1 MNFIHR
7 KSLFSFNNILFM
19 ERNGEYMK
27 KTSLK
32 LLLFSFVMSLL
43 MIIPTNVN
51 AEEIIPVN
59 ISVKYGQTE
68 ARRILDMI
76 NELRTSPTD
85 AWAWDKTDTKQ
96 VAYPGLKEL
105 VYDYDLERLAMK
117 RAAEIALS
125 YDHTRP
131 NGQNPFTI
139 YTEENITRR
148 DAGENIAVASPN
160 VYSKAEA
167 VNNGWREDNE
177 PYAGQGHRRNML
189 DYKFTCVGV
198 GHVTYNGYDYWV
210 EEFASRPS
218 INTTETPA
226 NDSEQ
231 TVTVSVTKSWITNYK
246 TSFDQD
252 SYVLRLGETLTP
264 NITPIISL
272 INQLGSV
279 GTVLDTPTVSINDPS
294 IATYS
299 DGKIIGLKEG
309 TTTLTTSLYG
319 LPSTTSATIIVHDCD
334 NHWDGGVITKVP
346 TCIVEGERTYTCA
359 ICNNTKIEKIGIDA
373 TNHLHSGIRNQK
385 EASCK
390 EEGYSGDKYCPDCG
404 TKLSSGNTI
413 AKTENHSWNNGVIT
427 KEPTCVETGVKTYT
441 CGICNKTRTENIAK
455 TTEHLHTEIRN
466 KKAAT
471 CGETGYTGDTYCT
484 DCGTKVSS
492 GKTIAKLTTHTWD
505 EGKVTT
511 EPTCTAKG
519 VRTFTCSIC
528 AKTKTASIA
537 ATGHQHTEIRKKKD
551 ATCGEDGYT
560 GNTYCTDCKKTI
572 SYGQTIKKT
581 GNHTWDDGKTTTEP
595 TCTINGITTFTC
607 SVCGKTKTRSIKAAG
622 HSYGEYVVVKEPT
635 STEKGLKSK
644 TCSVCG
650 KVYSVTLAK
659 TDSSNANI
667 RNTTNSEQNTQ
678 TNQYTTK
685 KIKLNRRKLTLKR
698 GKSFKLKVTLT
709 PINSRD
715 KITYVT
721 SNKKVV
727 KVYRN
732 GRIKALKKGK
742 ANITVISGNKK
753 VICRVTVK

>member
-1 MNFIHR
+1 
-7 KSLFSFNNILFM
+7 
-19 ERNGEYMK
+19 MK

-43 MIIPTNVN
+43 MIIPTKVN

-226 NDSEQ
+226 NDNEQ

-246 TSFDQD
+246 TYFDQD
-252 SYVLRLGETLTP
+252 SYVLRLGETVTP

-272 INQLGSV
+272 INQFGSV

-334 NHWDGGVITKVP
+334 NHWNQWSNYKGSNLYRGRRKEI
-346 TCIVEGERTYTCA
+346 
-359 ICNNTKIEKIGIDA
+359 
-373 TNHLHSGIRNQK
+373 HLH
-385 EASCK
+385 
-390 EEGYSGDKYCPDCG
+390 Y
-404 TKLSSGNTI
+404 L
-413 AKTENHSWNNGVIT
+413 
-427 KEPTCVETGVKTYT
+427 
-441 CGICNKTRTENIAK
+441 
-455 TTEHLHTEIRN
+455 
-466 KKAAT
+466 
-471 CGETGYTGDTYCT
+471 
-484 DCGTKVSS
+484 
-492 GKTIAKLTTHTWD
+492 
-505 EGKVTT
+505 
-511 EPTCTAKG
+511 
-519 VRTFTCSIC
+519 
-528 AKTKTASIA
+528 
-537 ATGHQHTEIRKKKD
+537 
-551 ATCGEDGYT
+551 
-560 GNTYCTDCKKTI
+560 
-572 SYGQTIKKT
+572 
-581 GNHTWDDGKTTTEP
+581 
-595 TCTINGITTFTC
+595 
-607 SVCGKTKTRSIKAAG
+607 
-622 HSYGEYVVVKEPT
+622 
-635 STEKGLKSK
+635 
-644 TCSVCG
+644 
-650 KVYSVTLAK
+650 
-659 TDSSNANI
+659 
-667 RNTTNSEQNTQ
+667 
-678 TNQYTTK
+678 
-685 KIKLNRRKLTLKR
+685 
-698 GKSFKLKVTLT
+698 
-709 PINSRD
+709 
-715 KITYVT
+715 
-721 SNKKVV
+721 
-727 KVYRN
+727 
-732 GRIKALKKGK
+732 
-742 ANITVISGNKK
+742 
-753 VICRVTVK
+753 

>member
-1 MNFIHR
+1 MSFI
-7 KSLFSFNNILFM
+7 
-19 ERNGEYMK
+19 
-27 KTSLK
+27 
-32 LLLFSFVMSLL
+32 

-96 VAYPGLKEL
+96 EAYSGLKEL

-131 NGQNPFTI
+131 NGQGPFTI
-139 YTEENITRR
+139 YTEESITTWY
-148 DAGENIAVASPN
+148 AGENIAAGSTN
-160 VYSKAEA
+160 FYSSAEV
-167 VNNGWREDNE
+167 VNRGWREDTE

-189 DYKFTCVGV
+189 SYDFNCVGV

-210 EEFASRPS
+210 EEFAYRPS
-218 INTTETPA
+218 VNTTETPA

-246 TSFDQD
+246 TYFDQD
-252 SYVLRLGETLTP
+252 SYVLRLGETVTP
-264 NITPIISL
+264 NITPVIYLENSWGAI
-272 INQLGSV
+272 
-279 GTVLDTPTVSINDPS
+279 GTVLDTPTISIDDPS

-373 TNHLHSGIRNQK
+373 TNHLHSEIRNQK

-390 EEGYSGDKYCPDCG
+390 EEGYTGDKYCPDCG

-427 KEPTCVETGVKTYT
+427 KESTCAETGVKTYT

-505 EGKVTT
+505 DGKVTT

-572 SYGQTIKKT
+572 SYGQTITKT
-581 GNHTWDDGKTTTEP
+581 GNHTWDDGKVTKEP
-595 TCTINGITTFTC
+595 TCTANGVTTFTC
-607 SVCGKTKTRSIKAAG
+607 TTCGKTKTRSIKAAG

-667 RNTTNSEQNTQ
+667 KNTTNSEQNTQ

>member
-43 MIIPTNVN
+43 MIIPTKVN

-125 YDHTRP
+125 YEHTRP

-139 YTEENITRR
+139 YTEENITRL
-148 DAGENIAVASPN
+148 DAGENIAVASGN
-160 VYSKAEA
+160 EYSTAEA

-189 DYKFTCVGV
+189 GYKFTCVGV

-246 TSFDQD
+246 TYFDQD
-252 SYVLRLGETLTP
+252 SYVLRLGETVTP

-272 INQLGSV
+272 INQYSV

-334 NHWDGGVITKVP
+334 NHWDGGVTTKVP

-373 TNHLHSGIRNQK
+373 TKHLHSEIRNQK

-390 EEGYSGDKYCPDCG
+390 EEGYTGDKYCPDCG

-413 AKTENHSWNNGVIT
+413 AKTENHSWNKGVIT
-427 KEPTCVETGVKTYT
+427 KKPTCAETGVKTYT
-441 CGICNKTRTENIAK
+441 CSICSKTKTENIAK
-455 TTEHLHTEIRN
+455 TTKHLHTEIRN

-484 DCGTKVSS
+484 DCGLKF
-492 GKTIAKLTTHTWD
+492 H
-505 EGKVTT
+505 
-511 EPTCTAKG
+511 P
-519 VRTFTCSIC
+519 VR
-528 AKTKTASIA
+528 
-537 ATGHQHTEIRKKKD
+537 
-551 ATCGEDGYT
+551 
-560 GNTYCTDCKKTI
+560 
-572 SYGQTIKKT
+572 
-581 GNHTWDDGKTTTEP
+581 P
-595 TCTINGITTFTC
+595 
-607 SVCGKTKTRSIKAAG
+607 
-622 HSYGEYVVVKEPT
+622 
-635 STEKGLKSK
+635 L
-644 TCSVCG
+644 
-650 KVYSVTLAK
+650 
-659 TDSSNANI
+659 
-667 RNTTNSEQNTQ
+667 QN
-678 TNQYTTK
+678 
-685 KIKLNRRKLTLKR
+685 
-698 GKSFKLKVTLT
+698 
-709 PINSRD
+709 
-715 KITYVT
+715 
-721 SNKKVV
+721 
-727 KVYRN
+727 
-732 GRIKALKKGK
+732 
-742 ANITVISGNKK
+742 
-753 VICRVTVK
+753 

>member
-1 MNFIHR
+1 
-7 KSLFSFNNILFM
+7 
-19 ERNGEYMK
+19 
-27 KTSLK
+27 
-32 LLLFSFVMSLL
+32 MSLL
-43 MIIPTNVN
+43 MIIPTKVN

-125 YDHTRP
+125 YEHTRP

-139 YTEENITRR
+139 YTEENITRL
-148 DAGENIAVASPN
+148 DAGENIAVASGN
-160 VYSKAEA
+160 EYSTAEA

-189 DYKFTCVGV
+189 GYKFTCVGV

-246 TSFDQD
+246 TYFDQD
-252 SYVLRLGETLTP
+252 SYVLRLGETVTP

-346 TCIVEGERTYTCA
+346 TCIVEGYT
-359 ICNNTKIEKIGIDA
+359 
-373 TNHLHSGIRNQK
+373 
-385 EASCK
+385 
-390 EEGYSGDKYCPDCG
+390 GDKYCPDCG

-413 AKTENHSWNNGVIT
+413 AKTENHSWNKGVIT
-427 KEPTCVETGVKTYT
+427 KNPTCAEEGIKTYT
-441 CGICNKTRTENIAK
+441 CSICSKTKTENIAK
-455 TTEHLHTEIRN
+455 TTKHLHTEIRN

-484 DCGTKVSS
+484 DCGTKISS

-581 GNHTWDDGKTTTEP
+581 GNHTWDDGKVTKEP
-595 TCTINGITTFTC
+595 TCTANGVTTFTC
-607 SVCGKTKTRSIKAAG
+607 IVCKKTKTRSIKATG

-635 STEKGLKSK
+635 TTEKGLKSK
-644 TCSVCG
+644 TCSACG

-659 TDSSNANI
+659 ISSSKTTTKTPTTSSQNARTRKI
-667 RNTTNSEQNTQ
+667 
-678 TNQYTTK
+678 TTK
-685 KIKLNRRKLTLKR
+685 KIKLNRKKLTLKK
-698 GKSFKLKVTLT
+698 GKTFKFKVTLT
-709 PINSRD
+709 PRNSRD
-715 KITYVT
+715 RITYVT

-742 ANITVISGNKK
+742 AKITVISGTKK
-753 VICRVTVK
+753 FVCKVTVK

>member
-1 MNFIHR
+1 
-7 KSLFSFNNILFM
+7 M

-32 LLLFSFVMSLL
+32 LLLFSFCMSFI

-96 VAYPGLKEL
+96 IAYPGLKEL

-125 YDHTRP
+125 YEHTRP

-139 YTEENITRR
+139 YTEENITRL

-167 VNNGWREDNE
+167 VNDGWREDNE

-189 DYKFTCVGV
+189 GYKFTCVGV

-246 TSFDQD
+246 TYFDQD
-252 SYVLRLGETLTP
+252 SYVLRLGETVTP

-272 INQLGSV
+272 INQFSV

-319 LPSTTSATIIVHDCD
+319 LPSATSATIIVHDCD

-346 TCIVEGERTYTCA
+346 TCIVEGEKTYTCA

-373 TNHLHSGIRNQK
+373 TNHLHSEIRNQK
-385 EASCK
+385 KASCK

-427 KEPTCVETGVKTYT
+427 KEPTCAETGVKTYT

-484 DCGTKVSS
+484 DCGTKISS
-492 GKTIAKLTTHTWD
+492 GKTIAKLTTHTWN

-537 ATGHQHTEIRKKKD
+537 ATGHQHTPISKRKLYIPAKISSAITPIPPSNCSILRIPSGLKISKKRNNKK
-551 ATCGEDGYT
+551 ANKIYQTFPT
-560 GNTYCTDCKKTI
+560 GTASRAIQTPTI
-572 SYGQTIKKT
+572 SS
-581 GNHTWDDGKTTTEP
+581 TTTFDGSFP
-595 TCTINGITTFTC
+595 HSDSNLSADQIPAAVKRTISKLVTTNKILNGIT
-607 SVCGKTKTRSIKAAG
+607 
-622 HSYGEYVVVKEPT
+622 
-635 STEKGLKSK
+635 
-644 TCSVCG
+644 
-650 KVYSVTLAK
+650 
-659 TDSSNANI
+659 
-667 RNTTNSEQNTQ
+667 
-678 TNQYTTK
+678 
-685 KIKLNRRKLTLKR
+685 
-698 GKSFKLKVTLT
+698 
-709 PINSRD
+709 
-715 KITYVT
+715 
-721 SNKKVV
+721 
-727 KVYRN
+727 
-732 GRIKALKKGK
+732 
-742 ANITVISGNKK
+742 
-753 VICRVTVK
+753 

>member
-1 MNFIHR
+1 
-7 KSLFSFNNILFM
+7 
-19 ERNGEYMK
+19 MK

-32 LLLFSFVMSLL
+32 LLLFSFVMSFL

-125 YDHTRP
+125 YEHTRP

-139 YTEENITRR
+139 YTEENITRL
-148 DAGENIAVASPN
+148 DTGENIAVASPN

-167 VNNGWREDNE
+167 VNDGWREDNE

-189 DYKFTCVGV
+189 GYKFTCVGV

-226 NDSEQ
+226 NDNEQ

-246 TSFDQD
+246 TYFDQD
-252 SYVLRLGETLTP
+252 SYVLRLGETVTP

-272 INQLGSV
+272 INQFGSV

-346 TCIVEGERTYTCA
+346 TCIVEGERTYTCT
-359 ICNNTKIEKIGIDA
+359 ICNNTKVEKIGIDA
-373 TNHLHSGIRNQK
+373 TNHLHSEIRNQK

-390 EEGYSGDKYCPDCG
+390 EEGYTGDKYCPDCG

-413 AKTENHSWNNGVIT
+413 AKTENHNWNKGVIT
-427 KEPTCVETGVKTYT
+427 KK
-441 CGICNKTRTENIAK
+441 
-455 TTEHLHTEIRN
+455 
-466 KKAAT
+466 
-471 CGETGYTGDTYCT
+471 
-484 DCGTKVSS
+484 
-492 GKTIAKLTTHTWD
+492 
-505 EGKVTT
+505 
-511 EPTCTAKG
+511 PTCTANG
-519 VRTFTCSIC
+519 V
-528 AKTKTASIA
+528 
-537 ATGHQHTEIRKKKD
+537 
-551 ATCGEDGYT
+551 
-560 GNTYCTDCKKTI
+560 
-572 SYGQTIKKT
+572 
-581 GNHTWDDGKTTTEP
+581 
-595 TCTINGITTFTC
+595 TTFTC
-607 SVCGKTKTRSIKAAG
+607 IVCKKTKTRSIKATG

-635 STEKGLKSK
+635 TTEKGLKSK
-644 TCSVCG
+644 TCSACG

-659 TDSSNANI
+659 ISSSKTTTKTPTTSSKNA
-667 RNTTNSEQNTQ
+667 Q
-678 TNQYTTK
+678 TSKITTK
-685 KIKLNRRKLTLKR
+685 KIKLNRKKLTLKK
-698 GKSFKLKVTLT
+698 GKTFKFKVTLT

-715 KITYVT
+715 RITYVT

-742 ANITVISGNKK
+742 AKITVISGTKK
-753 VICRVTVK
+753 FVCKVTVK

>member
-1 MNFIHR
+1 
-7 KSLFSFNNILFM
+7 
-19 ERNGEYMK
+19 MK

-32 LLLFSFVMSLL
+32 LLLFSFVMSFL

-125 YDHTRP
+125 YEHTRP

-139 YTEENITRR
+139 YTEENITRL
-148 DAGENIAVASPN
+148 DTGENIAVASPN

-167 VNNGWREDNE
+167 VNDGWREDNE

-189 DYKFTCVGV
+189 GYKFTCVGV

-226 NDSEQ
+226 NDNEQ

-246 TSFDQD
+246 TYFDQN
-252 SYVLRLGETLTP
+252 SYVLRLGETVTP

-272 INQLGSV
+272 INQFGSV

-346 TCIVEGERTYTCA
+346 TCTKEGEKKFTCA
-359 ICNNTKIEKIGIDA
+359 IGNNTKIEKIGIDA
-373 TNHLHSGIRNQK
+373 TNHLHSEIRNQK

-413 AKTENHSWNNGVIT
+413 AKTENHNWNKGVIT
-427 KEPTCVETGVKTYT
+427 KKPTCAETGVKTYT
-441 CGICNKTRTENIAK
+441 CSICSKTKTENIAK
-455 TTEHLHTEIRN
+455 TTKHL
-466 KKAAT
+466 
-471 CGETGYTGDTYCT
+471 
-484 DCGTKVSS
+484 
-492 GKTIAKLTTHTWD
+492 
-505 EGKVTT
+505 
-511 EPTCTAKG
+511 
-519 VRTFTCSIC
+519 
-528 AKTKTASIA
+528 
-537 ATGHQHTEIRKKKD
+537 HTEIRKKKD

-572 SYGQTIKKT
+572 SYGQTITKT
-581 GNHTWDDGKTTTEP
+581 GNHTWDDGKVTKEP
-595 TCTINGITTFTC
+595 TCTANGVTTFTC
-607 SVCGKTKTRSIKAAG
+607 IVCKKTKTRSIKATG

-635 STEKGLKSK
+635 TTEKGLKSK
-644 TCSVCG
+644 TCSACG

-659 TDSSNANI
+659 ISSSKTTTKTPTTSSKNA
-667 RNTTNSEQNTQ
+667 Q
-678 TNQYTTK
+678 TSKITTK
-685 KIKLNRRKLTLKR
+685 KIKLNRKKLTLKK
-698 GKSFKLKVTLT
+698 GKTFKFKVTLT

-715 KITYVT
+715 RITYVT

-742 ANITVISGNKK
+742 AKITVISGTKK
-753 VICRVTVK
+753 FVCKVTVK

>member
-1 MNFIHR
+1 
-7 KSLFSFNNILFM
+7 
-19 ERNGEYMK
+19 MK

-43 MIIPTNVN
+43 MIIPTKVN

-139 YTEENITRR
+139 YTEENITRL
-148 DAGENIAVASPN
+148 DAGENIAVASGN
-160 VYSKAEA
+160 EYSTAEA

-189 DYKFTCVGV
+189 GYKFTCVGV

-210 EEFASRPS
+210 EEFASRLS

-246 TSFDQD
+246 TYFDQD
-252 SYVLRLGETLTP
+252 SYVLRLGETVTP

-279 GTVLDTPTVSINDPS
+279 GTVLDAPTVSINDPS

-359 ICNNTKIEKIGIDA
+359 ICNNTKIEKIGINA
-373 TNHLHSGIRNQK
+373 TKHLHSEIRNQK

-390 EEGYSGDKYCPDCG
+390 EEGYTGDKYCTDCG

-413 AKTENHSWNNGVIT
+413 AKTENHSWNKGVIT
-427 KEPTCVETGVKTYT
+427 KKSTCAETGVKTYT
-441 CGICNKTRTENIAK
+441 CSICSKTKTENIAK
-455 TTEHLHTEIRN
+455 TTKHLHTEIRN

-484 DCGTKVSS
+484 DCGTKISS
-492 GKTIAKLTTHTWD
+492 GK
-505 EGKVTT
+505 
-511 EPTCTAKG
+511 
-519 VRTFTCSIC
+519 
-528 AKTKTASIA
+528 
-537 ATGHQHTEIRKKKD
+537 
-551 ATCGEDGYT
+551 
-560 GNTYCTDCKKTI
+560 
-572 SYGQTIKKT
+572 TIKKT
-581 GNHTWDDGKTTTEP
+581 GNHTWDDGKVTKEP
-595 TCTINGITTFTC
+595 TCTANGVTTFTC
-607 SVCGKTKTRSIKAAG
+607 TTCGKTKTRSIKATG

-635 STEKGLKSK
+635 TTEKGLKSK
-644 TCSVCG
+644 TCSACG

-659 TDSSNANI
+659 ISSSKATTKTPTTSSQNA
-667 RNTTNSEQNTQ
+667 Q
-678 TNQYTTK
+678 TRKITTK
-685 KIKLNRRKLTLKR
+685 KIKLNRKKLTLKK
-698 GKSFKLKVTLT
+698 GKTFKFKVTLT

-715 KITYVT
+715 RITYVT

-742 ANITVISGNKK
+742 AKITVISGTKK
-753 VICRVTVK
+753 FICKVTVK

>member
-1 MNFIHR
+1 
-7 KSLFSFNNILFM
+7 
-19 ERNGEYMK
+19 MK

-32 LLLFSFVMSLL
+32 LLLFSFVMSFL

-125 YDHTRP
+125 YEHTRP

-139 YTEENITRR
+139 YTEENITRL
-148 DAGENIAVASPN
+148 DTGENIAVASPN

-167 VNNGWREDNE
+167 VNDGWREDNE

-189 DYKFTCVGV
+189 GYKFTCVGV

-226 NDSEQ
+226 NDNEQ

-246 TSFDQD
+246 TYFDQD
-252 SYVLRLGETLTP
+252 SYVLRLGETVTP

-272 INQLGSV
+272 INQFGSV

-346 TCIVEGERTYTCA
+346 TCTKEGEKKFTCA

-373 TNHLHSGIRNQK
+373 TNHLHSEIRNQK

-413 AKTENHSWNNGVIT
+413 AKTENHNWNKGVIT
-427 KEPTCVETGVKTYT
+427 KKPTCAETGVKTYT
-441 CGICNKTRTENIAK
+441 CSICSKTKTENIAK
-455 TTEHLHTEIRN
+455 TTKHLHTEIRN
-466 KKAAT
+466 
-471 CGETGYTGDTYCT
+471 
-484 DCGTKVSS
+484 
-492 GKTIAKLTTHTWD
+492 
-505 EGKVTT
+505 
-511 EPTCTAKG
+511 
-519 VRTFTCSIC
+519 
-528 AKTKTASIA
+528 
-537 ATGHQHTEIRKKKD
+537 KKD

-572 SYGQTIKKT
+572 SYGQTITKT
-581 GNHTWDDGKTTTEP
+581 GNHTWDDGKVTKEP
-595 TCTINGITTFTC
+595 TCTANGVTTFTC
-607 SVCGKTKTRSIKAAG
+607 IVCKKTKTRSIKATG

-635 STEKGLKSK
+635 TTEKGLKSK
-644 TCSVCG
+644 TCSACG

-659 TDSSNANI
+659 ISSSKTTTKTPTTSSKNA
-667 RNTTNSEQNTQ
+667 Q
-678 TNQYTTK
+678 TSKITTK
-685 KIKLNRRKLTLKR
+685 KIKLNRKKLTLKK
-698 GKSFKLKVTLT
+698 GKTFKFKVTLT

-715 KITYVT
+715 RITYVT

-742 ANITVISGNKK
+742 AKITVISGTKK
-753 VICRVTVK
+753 FVCKVTVK

>member
-1 MNFIHR
+1 
-7 KSLFSFNNILFM
+7 
-19 ERNGEYMK
+19 MK

-32 LLLFSFVMSLL
+32 LLLFSFVMSFL

-125 YDHTRP
+125 YEHTRP

-139 YTEENITRR
+139 YTEENITRL
-148 DAGENIAVASPN
+148 DTGENIAVASPN

-167 VNNGWREDNE
+167 VNDGWREDNE

-189 DYKFTCVGV
+189 GYKFTCVGV
-198 GHVTYNGYDYWV
+198 GHITYNGYDYWV

-226 NDSEQ
+226 NDNEQ
-231 TVTVSVTKSWITNYK
+231 TVTVSVAKSWITNYK
-246 TSFDQD
+246 TYFDQN
-252 SYVLRLGETLTP
+252 SYVLRLGETVTP

-272 INQLGSV
+272 INQFGAV

-346 TCIVEGERTYTCA
+346 TCIVEGERTYTCT
-359 ICNNTKIEKIGIDA
+359 ICNNTKLEKIGIDA
-373 TNHLHSGIRNQK
+373 TNHLHSEIRNQK

-390 EEGYSGDKYCPDCG
+390 EEGYTGDKYCPDCG

-413 AKTENHSWNNGVIT
+413 AKTENHNWNKGVIT
-427 KEPTCVETGVKTYT
+427 KKPTCAETGVKTYT
-441 CGICNKTRTENIAK
+441 C
-455 TTEHLHTEIRN
+455 
-466 KKAAT
+466 
-471 CGETGYTGDTYCT
+471 
-484 DCGTKVSS
+484 
-492 GKTIAKLTTHTWD
+492 
-505 EGKVTT
+505 
-511 EPTCTAKG
+511 
-519 VRTFTCSIC
+519 SIC
-528 AKTKTASIA
+528 S
-537 ATGHQHTEIRKKKD
+537 
-551 ATCGEDGYT
+551 
-560 GNTYCTDCKKTI
+560 
-572 SYGQTIKKT
+572 
-581 GNHTWDDGKTTTEP
+581 
-595 TCTINGITTFTC
+595 
-607 SVCGKTKTRSIKAAG
+607 KTKTRSIKATG

-635 STEKGLKSK
+635 TTEKGLKSK
-644 TCSVCG
+644 TCSACG

-659 TDSSNANI
+659 ISSSKTTTKTPTTSSKNA
-667 RNTTNSEQNTQ
+667 Q
-678 TNQYTTK
+678 TSKITTK
-685 KIKLNRRKLTLKR
+685 KIKLNRKKLTLKK
-698 GKSFKLKVTLT
+698 GKTFKFKVTLT

-715 KITYVT
+715 RITYVT

-742 ANITVISGNKK
+742 AKITVISGTKK
-753 VICRVTVK
+753 FVCKVTVK

>member
-1 MNFIHR
+1 
-7 KSLFSFNNILFM
+7 M

-32 LLLFSFVMSLL
+32 LLLFSFCMSFI

-125 YDHTRP
+125 YEHTRP

-139 YTEENITRR
+139 YTEENITRL
-148 DAGENIAVASPN
+148 DTGENIAVASPN

-167 VNNGWREDNE
+167 VNDGWREDNE

-226 NDSEQ
+226 NDNEQ

-246 TSFDQD
+246 TYFDQD
-252 SYVLRLGETLTP
+252 SYVLRLGETVTP
-264 NITPIISL
+264 NITPIIAL
-272 INQLGSV
+272 INQFGSV

-334 NHWDGGVITKVP
+334 NHWDGGVITKAS

-373 TNHLHSGIRNQK
+373 TNHLHSEIRNQK

-427 KEPTCVETGVKTYT
+427 KEPTCAETGVKTYT

-455 TTEHLHTEIRN
+455 TTEHLHTKIRN

-484 DCGTKVSS
+484 DCGKRL
-492 GKTIAKLTTHTWD
+492 A
-505 EGKVTT
+505 
-511 EPTCTAKG
+511 
-519 VRTFTCSIC
+519 
-528 AKTKTASIA
+528 
-537 ATGHQHTEIRKKKD
+537 
-551 ATCGEDGYT
+551 
-560 GNTYCTDCKKTI
+560 
-572 SYGQTIKKT
+572 YGQTIKKT
-581 GNHTWDDGKTTTEP
+581 GNHSWDDGKTTTEP

-607 SVCGKTKTRSIKAAG
+607 SVCGKTKTRSIKATG

-635 STEKGLKSK
+635 TTEKGLKSK
-644 TCSVCG
+644 TCSACG

-659 TDSSNANI
+659 ISSSK
-667 RNTTNSEQNTQ
+667 TTTKTPTSSSKYAQ
-678 TNQYTTK
+678 TSKITTK
-685 KIKLNRRKLTLKR
+685 KIKLNRKKLTLKK
-698 GKSFKLKVTLT
+698 GKTFKFKVTLT

-715 KITYVT
+715 RITYVT

-727 KVYRN
+727 NYFQN
-732 GRIKALKKGK
+732 SFTLKLLLSIGKGTK
-742 ANITVISGNKK
+742 RKPDQFKTAGWL
-753 VICRVTVK
+753 

>member
-1 MNFIHR
+1 
-7 KSLFSFNNILFM
+7 
-19 ERNGEYMK
+19 MK

-32 LLLFSFVMSLL
+32 LLLFSFVMSFL

-125 YDHTRP
+125 YEHTRP

-139 YTEENITRR
+139 YTEENITRL
-148 DAGENIAVASPN
+148 DTGENIAVASPN

-167 VNNGWREDNE
+167 VNDGWREDNE

-189 DYKFTCVGV
+189 GYKFTCVGV

-226 NDSEQ
+226 NDNEQ

-246 TSFDQD
+246 TYFDQD
-252 SYVLRLGETLTP
+252 SYVLRLGETVTP

-272 INQLGSV
+272 INQFGSV

-346 TCIVEGERTYTCA
+346 TCTKEGEKKFTCA

-373 TNHLHSGIRNQK
+373 TNHLHSEIRNQK

-413 AKTENHSWNNGVIT
+413 AKTENHNWNKGVIT
-427 KEPTCVETGVKTYT
+427 KKPTCAETGVKTYT
-441 CGICNKTRTENIAK
+441 CSICSKTKTENIAK
-455 TTEHLHTEIRN
+455 TTKHLHTEIRN

-484 DCGTKVSS
+484 DCGTKISS

-505 EGKVTT
+505 EGKVTK
-511 EPTCTAKG
+511 EPTCTVKG

-537 ATGHQHTEIRKKKD
+537 ATGH
-551 ATCGEDGYT
+551 
-560 GNTYCTDCKKTI
+560 
-572 SYGQTIKKT
+572 
-581 GNHTWDDGKTTTEP
+581 
-595 TCTINGITTFTC
+595 
-607 SVCGKTKTRSIKAAG
+607 
-622 HSYGEYVVVKEPT
+622 SYGEYVVVKEPT
-635 STEKGLKSK
+635 TTEKGLKSK
-644 TCSVCG
+644 TCSACG

-659 TDSSNANI
+659 ISSSKTTTKTPTTSSKNA
-667 RNTTNSEQNTQ
+667 Q
-678 TNQYTTK
+678 TSKITTK
-685 KIKLNRRKLTLKR
+685 KIKLNRKKLTLKK
-698 GKSFKLKVTLT
+698 GKTFKFKVTLT

-715 KITYVT
+715 RITYVT

-742 ANITVISGNKK
+742 AKITVISGTKK
-753 VICRVTVK
+753 FVCKVTVK

>member
-1 MNFIHR
+1 
-7 KSLFSFNNILFM
+7 
-19 ERNGEYMK
+19 MK

-32 LLLFSFVMSLL
+32 LLLFSFVMSFL

-125 YDHTRP
+125 YEHTRP

-139 YTEENITRR
+139 YTEENITRL
-148 DAGENIAVASPN
+148 DTGENIAVASPN

-167 VNNGWREDNE
+167 VNDGWREDNE

-189 DYKFTCVGV
+189 GYKFTCVGV

-226 NDSEQ
+226 NDNEQ

-246 TSFDQD
+246 TYFDQN
-252 SYVLRLGETLTP
+252 SYVLRLGETVTP

-272 INQLGSV
+272 INQFGAV

-346 TCIVEGERTYTCA
+346 TCIVEGERTYTCT

-373 TNHLHSGIRNQK
+373 TNHLHSEIRNQK

-413 AKTENHSWNNGVIT
+413 AKTENHNWNKGVIT
-427 KEPTCVETGVKTYT
+427 KKPTCAETGVKTYT
-441 CGICNKTRTENIAK
+441 CSICSKTKTENIAK
-455 TTEHLHTEIRN
+455 TTKHLHTEIRN

-484 DCGTKVSS
+484 DCGTKISS

-505 EGKVTT
+505 EGKVTK

-528 AKTKTASIA
+528 AKAKTASIA

-572 SYGQTIKKT
+572 SYGQTITKT
-581 GNHTWDDGKTTTEP
+581 GNHTWDDGKVTKEP
-595 TCTINGITTFTC
+595 TCTANGVTTFTC
-607 SVCGKTKTRSIKAAG
+607 IVCKKTKTRSIKATG

-635 STEKGLKSK
+635 TTEKGLKSK
-644 TCSVCG
+644 TCSACG

-659 TDSSNANI
+659 ISSSKATTKTPTTSSQNA
-667 RNTTNSEQNTQ
+667 Q
-678 TNQYTTK
+678 TRKITTK
-685 KIKLNRRKLTLKR
+685 KIKLNRKKLTLKK
-698 GKSFKLKVTLT
+698 GKTFKFKVTLT

-715 KITYVT
+715 RITYVT

-742 ANITVISGNKK
+742 AKITVISGTKK
-753 VICRVTVK
+753 FVCKVTVK

>member
-1 MNFIHR
+1 
-7 KSLFSFNNILFM
+7 
-19 ERNGEYMK
+19 MK

-43 MIIPTNVN
+43 MIIPTKVN

-125 YDHTRP
+125 YEHTRP

-139 YTEENITRR
+139 YTEENITRL
-148 DAGENIAVASPN
+148 DTGENIAVASPN

-167 VNNGWREDNE
+167 VNDGWREDNE

-189 DYKFTCVGV
+189 GYKFTCVGV

-226 NDSEQ
+226 NDNEQ

-246 TSFDQD
+246 TYFDQD
-252 SYVLRLGETLTP
+252 SYVLRLGETVTP

-272 INQLGSV
+272 INQFGSV

-346 TCIVEGERTYTCA
+346 TCTKEGEKKFTCA

-373 TNHLHSGIRNQK
+373 TNHLHSEIRNQK

-413 AKTENHSWNNGVIT
+413 AKTENHNWNKGVIT
-427 KEPTCVETGVKTYT
+427 KKPTCAETGVKTYT
-441 CGICNKTRTENIAK
+441 CSICSKTKTENIAK
-455 TTEHLHTEIRN
+455 TTKHLHTEIRN

-484 DCGTKVSS
+484 DCGTKISS

-505 EGKVTT
+505 EGKVTK
-511 EPTCTAKG
+511 EPTCTVKG

-528 AKTKTASIA
+528 AKTKT
-537 ATGHQHTEIRKKKD
+537 
-551 ATCGEDGYT
+551 
-560 GNTYCTDCKKTI
+560 
-572 SYGQTIKKT
+572 
-581 GNHTWDDGKTTTEP
+581 
-595 TCTINGITTFTC
+595 
-607 SVCGKTKTRSIKAAG
+607 RSIKATG

-635 STEKGLKSK
+635 TTEKGLKSK
-644 TCSVCG
+644 TCSACG

-659 TDSSNANI
+659 ISSSKTTTKTPTTSSKNA
-667 RNTTNSEQNTQ
+667 Q
-678 TNQYTTK
+678 TSKITTK
-685 KIKLNRRKLTLKR
+685 KIKLNRKKLTLKK
-698 GKSFKLKVTLT
+698 GKTFKFKVTLT

-715 KITYVT
+715 RITYVT

-742 ANITVISGNKK
+742 AKITVISGTKK
-753 VICRVTVK
+753 FVCKVTVK

>member
-1 MNFIHR
+1 
-7 KSLFSFNNILFM
+7 M

-32 LLLFSFVMSLL
+32 LLLFSFCMSFI

-96 VAYPGLKEL
+96 IAYPGLKEL

-125 YDHTRP
+125 YEHTRP

-139 YTEENITRR
+139 YTEENITRL

-167 VNNGWREDNE
+167 VNDGWREDNE

-189 DYKFTCVGV
+189 GYKFTCVGV

-246 TSFDQD
+246 TYFDQD
-252 SYVLRLGETLTP
+252 SYVLRLGETVTP

-272 INQLGSV
+272 INQFSV

-319 LPSTTSATIIVHDCD
+319 LPSATSATIIVHDCD

-346 TCIVEGERTYTCA
+346 TCIVEGEKTYTCA

-373 TNHLHSGIRNQK
+373 TNHLHSEIRNQK
-385 EASCK
+385 KASCK

-427 KEPTCVETGVKTYT
+427 KEPTCAETGVKTYT

-484 DCGTKVSS
+484 DCGKRL
-492 GKTIAKLTTHTWD
+492 A
-505 EGKVTT
+505 
-511 EPTCTAKG
+511 
-519 VRTFTCSIC
+519 
-528 AKTKTASIA
+528 
-537 ATGHQHTEIRKKKD
+537 
-551 ATCGEDGYT
+551 
-560 GNTYCTDCKKTI
+560 
-572 SYGQTIKKT
+572 YGQTIKKT
-581 GNHTWDDGKTTTEP
+581 SNHTWDDGKVTKEP
-595 TCTINGITTFTC
+595 TCTANGVTTFTC
-607 SVCGKTKTRSIKAAG
+607 TTCGKTKTRSIKAAG

-659 TDSSNANI
+659 TDSSNATI
-667 RNTTNSEQNTQ
+667 KNTTNSEQNTQ

>member
-1 MNFIHR
+1 
-7 KSLFSFNNILFM
+7 
-19 ERNGEYMK
+19 MK

-96 VAYPGLKEL
+96 EAYSGLKEL

-131 NGQNPFTI
+131 NGQGPFTI
-139 YTEENITRR
+139 YTEESITTWY
-148 DAGENIAVASPN
+148 AGENIAAGSTN
-160 VYSKAEA
+160 FYSSAEV
-167 VNNGWREDNE
+167 VNRGWREDTE

-189 DYKFTCVGV
+189 SYDFNCVGV

-210 EEFASRPS
+210 EEFAYRPS
-218 INTTETPA
+218 VNTTETPA
-226 NDSEQ
+226 NDSWQ
-231 TVTVSVTKSWITNYK
+231 TVTVSVTQSWIK
-246 TSFDQD
+246 SFKPIFDQD
-252 SYVLRLGETLTP
+252 SYILQLGETVTP
-264 NITPIISL
+264 NITPVIYLENSWGAI
-272 INQLGSV
+272 

-334 NHWDGGVITKVP
+334 NHWDSGVTTKVP
-346 TCIVEGERTYTCA
+346 TCIGKGEKKFTCT
-359 ICNNTKIEKIGIDA
+359 ICNNTKIEKIDVDA
-373 TNHLHSGIRNQK
+373 TNHLHSEIRNQK
-385 EASCK
+385 KASCK

-427 KEPTCVETGVKTYT
+427 KEPTCAETGVKTYT

>member
-1 MNFIHR
+1 MG
-7 KSLFSFNNILFM
+7 
-19 ERNGEYMK
+19 RNGESMK
-27 KTSLK
+27 KTTLK
-32 LLLFSFVMSLL
+32 LLLFSFVMSFL

-59 ISVKYGQTE
+59 ISVQYGQTE
-68 ARRILDMI
+68 ARKILDMI
-76 NELRTSPTD
+76 NEMRTNPYD
-85 AWAWDKTDTKQ
+85 AWAWDITDTKRLT
-96 VAYPGLKEL
+96 YPDLNEL

-139 YTEENITRR
+139 YTEEGITELA
-148 DAGENIAVASPN
+148 AGENIAAGSPN
-160 VYSKAEA
+160 VYSKAES
-167 VNNGWREDNE
+167 VNNGWREDDKT
-177 PYAGQGHRRNML
+177 YAGQGHRRNML
-189 DYKFTCVGV
+189 DSDFNCVGV
-198 GHVTYNGYDYWV
+198 GHVTYKGFDYWV
-210 EEFASRPS
+210 EEFAYRPS

-231 TVTVSVTKSWITNYK
+231 TVTVSVTQSWFKLFDPY
-246 TSFDQD
+246 FDQD
-252 SYVLRLGETLTP
+252 SYIIRLGETVTP
-264 NITPIISL
+264 KITPIIYLKNSWGA
-272 INQLGSV
+272 I
-279 GTVLDTPTVSINDPS
+279 GTVLDTPTFSIDDPS
-294 IATYS
+294 VATYS

-309 TTTLTTSLYG
+309 TTTLRASLYG
-319 LPSTTSATIIVHDCD
+319 LPSATSSTIIVHECD
-334 NHWDGGVITKVP
+334 NHWNQGIITKKP
-346 TCIVEGERTYTCA
+346 TCTVEGEKTFTCT
-359 ICNNTKIEKIGIDA
+359 ICNNTKTEKIDVDA
-373 TNHLHSGIRNQK
+373 TNHLHSEIRNQK

-390 EEGYSGDKYCPDCG
+390 EEGYTGDTYCPDCG
-404 TKLSSGNTI
+404 IKLSSGNTI
-413 AKTENHSWNNGVIT
+413 AKTENHSWDNGVIT
-427 KEPTCVETGVKTYT
+427 KTPSCAQTGVKTYT
-441 CGICNKTRTENIAK
+441 CGICGKTKTENIAK
-455 TTEHLHTEIRN
+455 TTEHLHSEIRN

-471 CGETGYTGDTYCT
+471 CGETGYTGDTYCI
-484 DCGTKVSS
+484 DCGTKLSS
-492 GKTIAKLTTHTWD
+492 GKTIAKLSTHTWD
-505 EGKVTT
+505 DGKVTK
-511 EPTCTAKG
+511 EPTCTTKG
-519 VRTFTCSIC
+519 VKTFTCSIC
-528 AKTKTASIA
+528 AKTKTENIA

-572 SYGQTIKKT
+572 SYGQTITKT
-581 GNHTWDDGKTTTEP
+581 NNHSWDDGKATTEP
-595 TCTINGITTFTC
+595 TCTVNGITTFTC
-607 SVCGKTKTRSIKAAG
+607 SVCGKTKTRSIKATG
-622 HSYGEYVVVKEPT
+622 HSYGEYVIVKEPT

-659 TDSSNANI
+659 TASSKI
-667 RNTTNSEQNTQ
+667 TTTNTTDSEQNTQ
-678 TNQYTTK
+678 TDQQTTK
-685 KIKLNRRKLTLKR
+685 KIKLNQRKLTLKK

-753 VICRVTVK
+753 VTCRVTVK

>member
-1 MNFIHR
+1 
-7 KSLFSFNNILFM
+7 
-19 ERNGEYMK
+19 MK

-148 DAGENIAVASPN
+148 DTGENIAAASPT

-252 SYVLRLGETLTP
+252 SYVLRLGETVTP
-264 NITPIISL
+264 NITPILSL
-272 INQLGSV
+272 INQFGSI

-334 NHWDGGVITKVP
+334 NHWNQGVITKVP
-346 TCIVEGERTYTCA
+346 TCIGKGEKKFTCT
-359 ICNNTKIEKIGIDA
+359 ICNNTKIEKIDVDA
-373 TNHLHSGIRNQK
+373 TNHLHSEIRNQK

-413 AKTENHSWNNGVIT
+413 AKTENHSWNKGVIT
-427 KEPTCVETGVKTYT
+427 KKPTCAKEGVKTYT
-441 CGICNKTRTENIAK
+441 CSICSKTKTENIAK
-455 TTEHLHTEIRN
+455 TTKHLHTEIRN

-484 DCGTKVSS
+484 DCGTKISS

-537 ATGHQHTEIRKKKD
+537 AT
-551 ATCGEDGYT
+551 
-560 GNTYCTDCKKTI
+560 
-572 SYGQTIKKT
+572 
-581 GNHTWDDGKTTTEP
+581 
-595 TCTINGITTFTC
+595 
-607 SVCGKTKTRSIKAAG
+607 
-622 HSYGEYVVVKEPT
+622 
-635 STEKGLKSK
+635 
-644 TCSVCG
+644 
-650 KVYSVTLAK
+650 
-659 TDSSNANI
+659 
-667 RNTTNSEQNTQ
+667 
-678 TNQYTTK
+678 
-685 KIKLNRRKLTLKR
+685 
-698 GKSFKLKVTLT
+698 
-709 PINSRD
+709 
-715 KITYVT
+715 
-721 SNKKVV
+721 
-727 KVYRN
+727 
-732 GRIKALKKGK
+732 
-742 ANITVISGNKK
+742 
-753 VICRVTVK
+753 

>member
-1 MNFIHR
+1 
-7 KSLFSFNNILFM
+7 
-19 ERNGEYMK
+19 MK

-32 LLLFSFVMSLL
+32 LLLFSFVMSFL

-125 YDHTRP
+125 YEHTRP

-139 YTEENITRR
+139 YTEENITRL
-148 DAGENIAVASPN
+148 DTGENIAVASPN

-167 VNNGWREDNE
+167 VNDGWREDNE

-252 SYVLRLGETLTP
+252 SYVLRLGETVTP

-272 INQLGSV
+272 INQFGPI
-279 GTVLDTPTVSINDPS
+279 GTLLDTPTVSINDPS

-334 NHWDGGVITKVP
+334 NHWNQGVITKVP
-346 TCIVEGERTYTCA
+346 TCIGEGEKKFTCT

-373 TNHLHSGIRNQK
+373 TNHLHSEIRNQK

-390 EEGYSGDKYCPDCG
+390 EEGYTGDKYCPDCG

-413 AKTENHSWNNGVIT
+413 AKTENHSWNKGVIT
-427 KEPTCVETGVKTYT
+427 KKPTCAEEGVKTYT
-441 CGICNKTRTENIAK
+441 CSICSKTKTESIAK
-455 TTEHLHTEIRN
+455 TTKHLHTEIRN

-484 DCGTKVSS
+484 DCGTKISS

-551 ATCGEDGYT
+551 AMFY
-560 GNTYCTDCKKTI
+560 
-572 SYGQTIKKT
+572 Q
-581 GNHTWDDGKTTTEP
+581 H
-595 TCTINGITTFTC
+595 F
-607 SVCGKTKTRSIKAAG
+607 
-622 HSYGEYVVVKEPT
+622 
-635 STEKGLKSK
+635 
-644 TCSVCG
+644 
-650 KVYSVTLAK
+650 
-659 TDSSNANI
+659 
-667 RNTTNSEQNTQ
+667 Q
-678 TNQYTTK
+678 
-685 KIKLNRRKLTLKR
+685 
-698 GKSFKLKVTLT
+698 
-709 PINSRD
+709 
-715 KITYVT
+715 
-721 SNKKVV
+721 
-727 KVYRN
+727 
-732 GRIKALKKGK
+732 
-742 ANITVISGNKK
+742 
-753 VICRVTVK
+753 

>member
-1 MNFIHR
+1 
-7 KSLFSFNNILFM
+7 M

-32 LLLFSFVMSLL
+32 LLLFSFCMSFI

-125 YDHTRP
+125 YEHTRP

-139 YTEENITRR
+139 YTEENITRL
-148 DAGENIAVASPN
+148 DTGENIAVASPN

-167 VNNGWREDNE
+167 VNDGWREDNE

-246 TSFDQD
+246 TYFDQD
-252 SYVLRLGETLTP
+252 SYVLRLGETVTP
-264 NITPIISL
+264 NITPIIAL
-272 INQLGSV
+272 INQFGSV

-334 NHWDGGVITKVP
+334 NHWDGGVITKAS

-373 TNHLHSGIRNQK
+373 TNHLHSEIRNQK

-427 KEPTCVETGVKTYT
+427 KEPTCAETGVKTYT

-455 TTEHLHTEIRN
+455 TTEHLHTKIRN

-484 DCGTKVSS
+484 DCGTKISS
-492 GKTIAKLTTHTWD
+492 GKTIAKLTT
-505 EGKVTT
+505 
-511 EPTCTAKG
+511 
-519 VRTFTCSIC
+519 
-528 AKTKTASIA
+528 
-537 ATGHQHTEIRKKKD
+537 
-551 ATCGEDGYT
+551 
-560 GNTYCTDCKKTI
+560 
-572 SYGQTIKKT
+572 
-581 GNHTWDDGKTTTEP
+581 HTWDDGKTTTEP

-667 RNTTNSEQNTQ
+667 KNTTNSEQNTQ

-685 KIKLNRRKLTLKR
+685 QIKLNRRKLTLKR